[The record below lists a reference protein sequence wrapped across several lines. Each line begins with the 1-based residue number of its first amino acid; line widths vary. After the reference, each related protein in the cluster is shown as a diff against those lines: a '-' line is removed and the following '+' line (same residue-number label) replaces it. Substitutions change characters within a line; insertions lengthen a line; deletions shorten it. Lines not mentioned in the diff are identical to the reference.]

1 MKLVRQAQA
10 AECGLACVAM
20 VADHHGHRTDLAE
33 LRHRFGL
40 SARGASLTRVI
51 AIASALGLQARALR
65 VEPADLPR
73 LRLPCVLHWDLNHFV
88 VLAAMR
94 RGRAH
99 VFDPG
104 GQAGWV
110 EADELSRRFT
120 GVALELQPGADF
132 APCPPPPA
140 IGWRQLTGR
149 LHGLLPVL
157 GTVLVLSLALQLFVL
172 LAPFYLQWTIDHAL
186 LAADHDLLTLLALG
200 FGGLLALQVAT
211 SLLRG
216 WTLLHLTARLGSQW
230 SGNVFAH
237 LMQLP
242 IAFFE
247 RRQLADVVSRTGS
260 VQALQRGL
268 TTGAVEAVVDGLTAI
283 ATFAMMLAYAPALA
297 AVSAGVLAAYLTGRL
312 AGVPWLRRATERH
325 LATAATQQGHVLES
339 LRGMQSLKVAG
350 LEAAR
355 TSAQANLRGDTVNA
369 ELRLGRFGLGWST
382 TAQALFGGE
391 RLLVVWLSARGV
403 LDGHFSVGM
412 LVAYLAYRDQF
423 AARVGG
429 LVDRIMEF
437 RMLRLHGER
446 LADIVL
452 TAPETD
458 MSPTSAPCRHGET
471 GLVADRVGFRHAE
484 GEPWILRDCSF
495 RIAPGDCVALVGAS
509 GSGKTTLM
517 KLLLGLFEP
526 VEGEIRIDGVPLP
539 RHGLRAHRANLGAVL
554 QDDQLFAGSLA
565 DNIAL
570 GDVDPVQDDIEAA
583 ARLAAVHDEIASMP
597 MGYHTLVGDM
607 GSSLSGGQ
615 KQRVLLARALYR
627 RPRLLILDEAT
638 SHLDLARERAV
649 NEAVRGLDIT
659 RLIIAHRPETIA
671 SADRVL
677 VLDGGRIV
685 ADHRARPAGTP
696 VPAAADA

>member
-186 LAADHDLLTLLALG
+186 LAADYDLLTLLALG

-458 MSPTSAPCRHGET
+458 MSPTSAP
-471 GLVADRVGFRHAE
+471 
-484 GEPWILRDCSF
+484 
-495 RIAPGDCVALVGAS
+495 IASASATPRASRGSCATAAS
-509 GSGKTTLM
+509 GS
-517 KLLLGLFEP
+517 
-526 VEGEIRIDGVPLP
+526 R
-539 RHGLRAHRANLGAVL
+539 RATASRSSAR
-554 QDDQLFAGSLA
+554 
-565 DNIAL
+565 
-570 GDVDPVQDDIEAA
+570 PAA
-583 ARLAAVHDEIASMP
+583 AR
-597 MGYHTLVGDM
+597 
-607 GSSLSGGQ
+607 
-615 KQRVLLARALYR
+615 R
-627 RPRLLILDEAT
+627 R
-638 SHLDLARERAV
+638 
-649 NEAVRGLDIT
+649 
-659 RLIIAHRPETIA
+659 
-671 SADRVL
+671 
-677 VLDGGRIV
+677 
-685 ADHRARPAGTP
+685 
-696 VPAAADA
+696 

>member
-20 VADHHGHRTDLAE
+20 VADHHGHRTDLADQ
-33 LRHRFGL
+33 RHRYGL
-40 SARGASLTRVI
+40 SARGARLTREI

-149 LHGLLPVL
+149 LHGLLPVH

-172 LAPFYLQWTIDHAL
+172 LAPFFLQWTIDHAL
-186 LAADHDLLTLLALG
+186 LSADRDLLTLLALG

-242 IAFFE
+242 IAYFE

-268 TTGAVEAVVDGLTAI
+268 TTGAVEAIVDGVTAI
-283 ATFAMMLAYAPALA
+283 ATFAMMLVYAPALA
-297 AVSAGVLAAYLTGRL
+297 AARCVSVARRSRAMCSNRCAGC
-312 AGVPWLRRATERH
+312 RA
-325 LATAATQQGHVLES
+325 
-339 LRGMQSLKVAG
+339 
-350 LEAAR
+350 
-355 TSAQANLRGDTVNA
+355 
-369 ELRLGRFGLGWST
+369 
-382 TAQALFGGE
+382 
-391 RLLVVWLSARGV
+391 
-403 LDGHFSVGM
+403 
-412 LVAYLAYRDQF
+412 
-423 AARVGG
+423 
-429 LVDRIMEF
+429 
-437 RMLRLHGER
+437 
-446 LADIVL
+446 
-452 TAPETD
+452 
-458 MSPTSAPCRHGET
+458 
-471 GLVADRVGFRHAE
+471 
-484 GEPWILRDCSF
+484 
-495 RIAPGDCVALVGAS
+495 
-509 GSGKTTLM
+509 
-517 KLLLGLFEP
+517 
-526 VEGEIRIDGVPLP
+526 
-539 RHGLRAHRANLGAVL
+539 
-554 QDDQLFAGSLA
+554 
-565 DNIAL
+565 
-570 GDVDPVQDDIEAA
+570 
-583 ARLAAVHDEIASMP
+583 
-597 MGYHTLVGDM
+597 
-607 GSSLSGGQ
+607 
-615 KQRVLLARALYR
+615 
-627 RPRLLILDEAT
+627 
-638 SHLDLARERAV
+638 
-649 NEAVRGLDIT
+649 
-659 RLIIAHRPETIA
+659 
-671 SADRVL
+671 
-677 VLDGGRIV
+677 
-685 ADHRARPAGTP
+685 
-696 VPAAADA
+696 